1 MLRKF
6 ILINIILVLAW
17 QPVGFAFAS
26 GDFTPPDHSSFGT
39 QPVKMVDCEMMDR
52 SECTNFEACGMQGH
66 LNCDLKNQ
74 LAQSVLIK
82 FYDQDTS
89 LSTGRLE
96 RGYHSIRS
104 DVLLRPP
111 RIS

>member
-6 ILINIILVLAW
+6 LLINLILVLAW
-17 QPVGFAFAS
+17 QPVGIAFAS
-26 GDFTPPDHSSFGT
+26 SDFLLSGHSTFGT
-39 QPVKMVDCEMMDR
+39 QLAEMVNCELMDR
-52 SECTNFEACGMQGH
+52 SECANFESCSMQGH
-66 LNCDLKNQ
+66 LSCDLKNQ